1 MAARQF
7 LWLPAL
13 KNPSC
18 GDAVPGECGCEAQLC
33 FGNVNCRAPNT
44 ELDLNGNH
52 ALICHPGVKA
62 QKATIFEKALEKVF
76 RAAGGTPMSQ
86 PATYGLLGGYFP
98 KEDLSRLFCGKL
110 SKQQANERKDLAMKY
125 LDIISENPQGAARV
139 EKLNELQKE
148 LPEPAVAGNEEN
160 NGVIRFDLKLP
171 AYGPRDCPRELWLDH
186 VIVQEAS
193 PTYREQTL
201 EFLEASVENNAAEG
215 PAFHKAYGAKTRR
228 YAALIAV
235 ANRLAERRKLDFSP
249 TFLFPI
255 ISAFGFVNDDMNE
268 VMKFIV
274 EFHRGQLKRMGNRAD
289 GMTVAVLKGRFKVQ
303 LKNSLCFALLRG
315 NALAVYNQG
324 MSSVTQ
330 PP

>member
-1 MAARQF
+1 MC
-7 LWLPAL
+7 
-13 KNPSC
+13 KK
-18 GDAVPGECGCEAQLC
+18 
-33 FGNVNCRAPNT
+33 
-44 ELDLNGNH
+44 H
-52 ALICHPGVKA
+52 
-62 QKATIFEKALEKVF
+62 
-76 RAAGGTPMSQ
+76 
-86 PATYGLLGGYFP
+86 
-98 KEDLSRLFCGKL
+98 
-110 SKQQANERKDLAMKY
+110 
-125 LDIISENPQGAARV
+125 
-139 EKLNELQKE
+139 
-148 LPEPAVAGNEEN
+148 
-160 NGVIRFDLKLP
+160 
-171 AYGPRDCPRELWLDH
+171 
-186 VIVQEAS
+186 

-201 EFLEASVENNAAEG
+201 EFLQASVENNAAEG